1 MLQLYFPVL
10 GSSLSLAAG
19 LSSIYEK
26 ISRGFD
32 AVPYIADDSF
42 TKSGINRL
50 FIVESVAGSNS
61 VEPKTCPI
69 ESCDDDDDERIFVR
83 RRSAVSVESDE
94 TASLPKQMI
103 LDAGNLDITRSAMDV
118 RKGLD
123 DGADSTGYCLSLLP
137 SSVFPDADDR
147 KRPLSITSTSSS
159 TSGSSSSLPRHI
171 RKRIANMSSSLAI
184 GSSTADAAGVGNAS
198 CEMLSTVA
206 ECCSPGDAHCS
217 NNAGARFFDGD
228 FDKGSKG
235 GRRVDEILVSSSSC
249 QHNSSSVADEY
260 LAASDVEEST
270 ESSERNGYDCF
281 DGSKLLTGVAYIERV
296 VVEILETERNYV
308 KDLSDLV
315 QVTFITMCKAL

>member
-26 ISRGFD
+26 ISRGSD

-50 FIVESVAGSNS
+50 FIVENVAGSNS
-61 VEPKTCPI
+61 VELKTCPI
-69 ESCDDDDDERIFVR
+69 ESCDDERSFVR
-83 RRSAVSVESDE
+83 RRSAASVECDE

-103 LDAGNLDITRSAMDV
+103 LEADSLDITRSAMDV

-123 DGADSTGYCLSLLP
+123 DGADSTGYCLSLP

-159 TSGSSSSLPRHI
+159 TSGSNSSLPRHI

-184 GSSTADAAGVGNAS
+184 GSSAADAAGVANAS

-206 ECCSPGDAHCS
+206 ECCSSPGDAHCS
-217 NNAGARFFDGD
+217 NAGARFFDGD
-228 FDKGSKG
+228 FDKCSKS

-249 QHNSSSVADEY
+249 QCNSSSVADEY
-260 LAASDVEEST
+260 LAGSDVEEAA

-315 QVTFITMCKAL
+315 QVMFITA